1 MDYGFSREEE
11 KLRCEVRDF
20 LEEEIRN
27 DTFQTREDS
36 WMIGTSHAFSKKV
49 SAKGWIGMTYPK
61 EYGGGGRSYME
72 RLIVTEEMLRYGA
85 PVRAHWTGDRQV
97 GPALVHFGSEEQKKR
112 LLPGI
117 IQGELTFALGFSE
130 PEAGSDLASLRT
142 TAIEEGEEFVINGQK
157 VWTSSGHEA
166 QYIYL
171 LARTDP
177 NVAKHRGISLF
188 IVDTKLPGITIRPIL
203 DLAGHHHFCELFFD
217 NVRVPKTALV
227 GEKNRGWHQ
236 VGENLV
242 YERAGFERLMTNY
255 PLYENIVRYGK
266 ETIRGGR
273 PLSQV
278 PWIRSKLAE
287 FEMRFEV
294 GRLLIYRTTWL
305 LDQIP
310 QTGYIPNWESAM
322 AKAFCNDVEQDLANM
337 ATKIDGLYG
346 LLAEGSKWAPLGGMI
361 VRSYLFSPGYS
372 LQGGSSEILRGI
384 VAQRGLGLPRE

>member
-1 MDYGFSREEE
+1 MDFRFSPEQE
-11 KLRCEVRDF
+11 KLRQEVRDF
-20 LEEEIRN
+20 LEEEISGG
-27 DTFQTREDS
+27 TFRPREDS

-49 SAKGWIGMTYPK
+49 SDKGWIGMTYPK
-61 EYGGGGRSYME
+61 QYGGGGRSYME

-97 GPALVHFGSEEQKKR
+97 GPALIRFGSEEQKKR

-142 TAIEEGEEFVINGQK
+142 TALEEGDGFVVNGQK

-188 IVDTKLPGITIRPIL
+188 IVDTKLPGITVRPIL
-203 DLAGHHHFCELFFD
+203 DLAGHHHFCEVFFD

-227 GEKNRGWHQ
+227 GEKNRGWNQ

-255 PLYENIVRYGK
+255 PLYENIVRYAK
-266 ETIRGGR
+266 ETTRGGR
-273 PLSQV
+273 RLSQV
-278 PWIRSKLAE
+278 PWIQSKLAE

-310 QTGYIPNWESAM
+310 QTGYLPNWESAM

-346 LLAEGSKWAPLGGMI
+346 ILAEGSKWVPLDGMI
-361 VRSYLFSPGYS
+361 GRSYLFSPGYS